1 MSLFR
6 FVVALA
12 TFLAIASAPCRAVAE
27 ERDRASAE
35 ALFRAGREA
44 MESGKYDEAC
54 RRFSESNR
62 LDPAVGTV
70 FNLGACEEKL
80 GKLAE
85 AWGHFRE
92 VGERLPASDDRV
104 VIANARA
111 AAIEPRLGHLTF
123 VVEGDLPSG
132 ARVVRDGTELGAG
145 SIGIALPADAGDH
158 TIVLSV
164 PGRLDRVVHVALKEG
179 ESQRVSLEPGPP
191 ASVEHGSASNG
202 TPSSSTPPTD
212 QAAPNNTWST
222 LLIGAGAVGLVASI
236 ATGAVVLSSKGT
248 VSDHCPGKQCD
259 QQGLDAASRGRTFSA
274 ISTTCFAVGAVALGA
289 GITLRL
295 TATPP
300 DHSARSS
307 EIAVSVGGRF

>member
-1 MSLFR
+1 MSPLR
-6 FVVALA
+6 FAVALA
-12 TFLAIASAPCRAVAE
+12 ALLAATASAPRPAPAQ

-44 MESGKYDEAC
+44 MERHQYDEAC
-54 RRFSESNR
+54 RRFAESNR

-111 AAIEPRLGHLTF
+111 TAIEPRLAHLTF
-123 VVEGDLPSG
+123 DVAGGLPSG
-132 ARVVRDGTELGAG
+132 ARVVRDGTDLGAG
-145 SIGIALPADAGDH
+145 SIGIALPANAGDH

-164 PGRLDRVVHVALKEG
+164 PGRLDRVVHVSIKEG
-179 ESQRVSLEPGPP
+179 ESQRVALEPGPP
-191 ASVEHGSASNG
+191 APTKLDSSGTTAPPGPATDRAPSTTAS
-202 TPSSSTPPTD
+202 TV
-212 QAAPNNTWST
+212 
-222 LLIGAGAVGLVASI
+222 LIVAGAVGLVASI

-248 VSDHCPGKQCD
+248 VSDHCPDKRCD
-259 QQGLDAASRGRTFSA
+259 QKGLDAASRGRTFSA

-289 GITLRL
+289 GVTLRL
-295 TATPP
+295 TATPTASE
-300 DHSARSS
+300 HSARAT
-307 EIAVSVGGRF
+307 ELGVSLGGRF